1 MTWHKKSTPQTPI
14 LSLVEWW
21 TRGYPHGVT
30 VSVGDKE
37 LKLHVFPNNMKWPP
51 TAKQIADAGLT
62 PSEHALARRF

>member
-1 MTWHKKSTPQTPI
+1 MDGIILDDVKKVI
-14 LSLVEWW
+14 
-21 TRGYPHGVT
+21 GF
-30 VSVGDKE
+30 VSEE

>member
-1 MTWHKKSTPQTPI
+1 MT
-14 LSLVEWW
+14 
-21 TRGYPHGVT
+21 RNY
-30 VSVGDKE
+30 GDKE

>member
-1 MTWHKKSTPQTPI
+1 MAQKKYTANPDI
-14 LSLVEWW
+14 KFGRV
-21 TRGYPHGVT
+21 
-30 VSVGDKE
+30 VGDKE